1 MRDGSAEAAE
11 ASSSSSAIVL
21 SLVRNWIWGFALS
34 QSLSL
39 SLSLFCTEFV
49 IPSGVS
55 FNFYSVRAFS
65 LYFPASQQQMQV
77 KSPQDRLLRYLF
89 AGS

>member
-55 FNFYSVRAFS
+55 FNSVRAFS